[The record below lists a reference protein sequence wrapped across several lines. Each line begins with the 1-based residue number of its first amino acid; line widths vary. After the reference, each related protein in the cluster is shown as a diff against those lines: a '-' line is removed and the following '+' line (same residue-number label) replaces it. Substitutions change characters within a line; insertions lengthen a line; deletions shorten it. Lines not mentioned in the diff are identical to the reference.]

1 MASPERF
8 LEAEQRAAE
17 LVSSLEKLKQEN
29 SSYATATDNLEQVRR
44 QLVEL
49 IKGTEG
55 VAQAAHEAL
64 QTIRS
69 VGGPEIFEQLSQL
82 RGQLAEHVTAV
93 RQMQEDTTTRLQA
106 LQGRVTI
113 ATVLALGALV
123 AGVIA
128 IVGV

>member
-1 MASPERF
+1 
-8 LEAEQRAAE
+8 
-17 LVSSLEKLKQEN
+17 
-29 SSYATATDNLEQVRR
+29 VRT

-55 VAQAAHEAL
+55 VAQAAYEAL

-69 VGGPEIFEQLSQL
+69 VGGPEIFEQLSLLQ
-82 RGQLAEHVTAV
+82 GQLAEHVSAT
-93 RQMQEDTTTRLQA
+93 RQMQEDTATRLQV

-113 ATVLALGALV
+113 AAVLALGALV

>member
-1 MASPERF
+1 MASPEEF
-8 LEAEQRAAE
+8 LEAEQRAAK
-17 LVSSLEKLKQEN
+17 LVSSLEKLKQEA
-29 SSYATATDNLEQVRR
+29 SSYATATENLEQVRT

-69 VGGPEIFEQLSQL
+69 VGGPEILDQLSLLQ
-82 RGQLAEHVTAV
+82 AELLKHVSAT
-93 RQMQEDTTTRLQA
+93 RKMQEDTATRLQA

-113 ATVLALGALV
+113 AALLALGALV

-128 IVGV
+128 MVGV